1 MTGAIISRPFNTIIP
16 VESVKTFKSKNNTR
30 YIILKKKYKKNEFIR
45 FEGSDFRKGDIV
57 VKKGEI
63 INSSHYLL
71 IKAH

>member
-16 VESVKTFKSKNNTR
+16 VESVKTFKSKNNNR

-57 VKKGEI
+57 VKKRG
-63 INSSHYLL
+63 NN
-71 IKAH
+71 